1 MLFNLKL
8 SISTDL
14 YKYLYPLNVLF
25 WVSLPR
31 NLLSLQQSIDLQK
44 FRFYVWIYCLCCVL
58 SLIFQEITIYK
69 LITNSTTNSTT
80 AKDFLVLLECFNL
93 TQFENSSIR
102 SKGHTLDLVIANEL
116 FDNLNSYQLILSFLT
131 GKIVRMCCCFTAFL
145 LIIFLSSFN
154 LVFEKIEMALA
165 KVTND
170 SLFGFW
176 CWISNYSY
184 SLRH

>member
-1 MLFNLKL
+1 M
-8 SISTDL
+8 
-14 YKYLYPLNVLF
+14 
-25 WVSLPR
+25 
-31 NLLSLQQSIDLQK
+31 
-44 FRFYVWIYCLCCVL
+44 
-58 SLIFQEITIYK
+58 
-69 LITNSTTNSTT
+69 ITNSTTNSTT

-170 SLFGFW
+170 SLFGF
-176 CWISNYSY
+176 
-184 SLRH
+184 